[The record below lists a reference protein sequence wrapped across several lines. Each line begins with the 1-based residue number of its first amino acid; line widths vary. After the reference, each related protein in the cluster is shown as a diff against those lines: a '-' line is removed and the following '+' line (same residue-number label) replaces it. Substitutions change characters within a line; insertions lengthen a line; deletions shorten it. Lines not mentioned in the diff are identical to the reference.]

1 MPDSSQSDA
10 FASIAEP
17 QVQSGVQTV
26 GQTTQ
31 RPGYAPAEPPNQ
43 RYYSEWDPRSAPGT
57 YLLLGIN
64 IAVFLWMVLHGV
76 SLTDPSRSALIHY
89 GANNVSMVL
98 GGQWY
103 RLVTA
108 TFVHIGFIHIATN
121 MWCLWNL
128 GLLGEPLLGPWG
140 LIAVYILTGAAGN
153 LLSMGWDIVFGPQSQ
168 IQFGVGA
175 GASGAVF
182 GIAGILIVLLSNR
195 RLPIPWSELQRLRTS
210 VVRFAGLNLLIGIVT
225 IKYGPVRVDNSA
237 HIGGFLAGLALGPG
251 LVPRM
256 TAGRARYLD
265 RQKAVFLIA
274 ALALS
279 LFGYWIANLK

>member
-1 MPDSSQSDA
+1 L
-10 FASIAEP
+10 I
-17 QVQSGVQTV
+17 QV
-26 GQTTQ
+26 
-31 RPGYAPAEPPNQ
+31 
-43 RYYSEWDPRSAPGT
+43 
-57 YLLLGIN
+57 
-64 IAVFLWMVLHGV
+64 
-76 SLTDPSRSALIHY
+76 
-89 GANNVSMVL
+89 AN
-98 GGQWY
+98 
-103 RLVTA
+103 
-108 TFVHIGFIHIATN
+108 
-121 MWCLWNL
+121 
-128 GLLGEPLLGPWG
+128 
-140 LIAVYILTGAAGN
+140 
-153 LLSMGWDIVFGPQSQ
+153 
-168 IQFGVGA
+168 VGA

-279 LFGYWIANLK
+279 LFGYWIANLR